1 VLEAGV
7 RAAGQASPRPAGV
20 HEAST
25 DPETLAAWWRRWPW
39 ANIGIATGAR
49 SGIIVVDV
57 DRPAGEA
64 SLQILEAELGP
75 LPLTLRAVTGGGG
88 LHLLYSHPGGL
99 RNRVGGLPGYS
110 EALANV
116 DLRADGGAIVAPPSS
131 HVSGARYRWL
141 DLSVP
146 VTPAPSWLQ
155 EPPRPTVVIPPAAMG
170 PGHDT
175 GYGLAALKEELA
187 QLLGAEGGDR
197 NHRLNRAAFCLGT
210 LVAGRE
216 LSESR
221 VRAELAAA
229 GEAIGLDAQEI
240 ERTIAS
246 GLREALR
253 RPRVAPHRLRG

>member
-1 VLEAGV
+1 
-7 RAAGQASPRPAGV
+7 V

-25 DPETLAAWWRRWPW
+25 DADTLAAWWRRWPW

-49 SGIIVVDV
+49 SGLIVVDV

-64 SLQILEAELGP
+64 SLRLLEAELGP
-75 LPLTLRAVTGGGG
+75 LAVTLRAVTGGGG

-99 RNRVGGLPGYS
+99 RNRVGGLPGYA
-110 EALANV
+110 EALPNV

-131 HVSGARYRWL
+131 HVSGARYRWV
-141 DLSVP
+141 DPSVA
-146 VTPAPSWLQ
+146 VALAPSWLQ
-155 EPPRPTVVIPPAAMG
+155 EPPRPTVVIPPAAIG

-175 GYGLAALKEELA
+175 GYGLAALKRELT

-197 NHRLNRAAFCLGT
+197 NHRLNRAAFSLGM
-210 LVAGRE
+210 LVAGGE
-216 LSESR
+216 LSEAR
-221 VRAELAAA
+221 VQAELAAA
-229 GEAIGLDAQEI
+229 GEAIELDAHEI

-246 GLREALR
+246 GLREGLR